1 VTAPHRPASKA
12 RLIRTHAV
20 QAWDQEAHA
29 EGVET
34 GIELRHFRYVLAV
47 AEEGTFTAAAQRL
60 GMTQPA
66 LSRAVRAVEATVGSA
81 LFERGRNGVTLTEAG
96 TVFREDAVA
105 LDRMARTAVTRPGRH
120 SGTAKHMRVTASA
133 CDIDTLDD
141 LITSYNGAR
150 NDHALAARGAVV
162 DGAAQAEEART
173 GAADVTLVR
182 SPLDLTGLDSE
193 PVRSDARVALL
204 PAAHP
209 LADRHTVDRSELD
222 DATIVVWA
230 GHTAAE
236 TAFWT
241 GTDLMPYAWE
251 PGPAVTDA
259 AQYAAAVRLGDAI
272 GFVPESLLH
281 EVSLTGI
288 AVVRVTGLSDS
299 ELRIAWAE
307 SATSPD
313 IARFIQHVADVS
325 CHRP

>member
-1 VTAPHRPASKA
+1 
-12 RLIRTHAV
+12 
-20 QAWDQEAHA
+20 
-29 EGVET
+29 
-34 GIELRHFRYVLAV
+34 
-47 AEEGTFTAAAQRL
+47 
-60 GMTQPA
+60 
-66 LSRAVRAVEATVGSA
+66 
-81 LFERGRNGVTLTEAG
+81 
-96 TVFREDAVA
+96 
-105 LDRMARTAVTRPGRH
+105 MARPSRH
-120 SGTAKHMRVTASA
+120 SGTAKHLRVTASA
-133 CDIDTLDD
+133 CDIDTLDGFV
-141 LITSYNGAR
+141 TSYDRAR
-150 NDHALAARGAVV
+150 GSRALAARGAVV
-162 DGAAQAEEART
+162 DGSVQAEEVRT

-222 DATIVVWA
+222 GATIVVWA

-281 EVSLTGI
+281 EMSLTGI

-299 ELRIAWAE
+299 ELRVAWAE

-325 CHRP
+325 RHRP